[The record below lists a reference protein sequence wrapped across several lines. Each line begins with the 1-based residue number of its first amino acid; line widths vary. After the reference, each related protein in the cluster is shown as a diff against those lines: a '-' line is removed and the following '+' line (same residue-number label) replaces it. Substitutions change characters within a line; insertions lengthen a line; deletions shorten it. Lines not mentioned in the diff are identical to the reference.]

1 MFLLNKDLNFRKWLN
16 FVKGISNKIEK
27 IPPQKIYSYKNLTLC
42 GLTRGSY
49 YDLLYLQLECPHKG
63 ALKNFFVKYNNNTTW
78 YQFIC
83 YSSLQINQMNIL

>member
-1 MFLLNKDLNFRKWLN
+1 MKLSFLLFILINTYLIIQVSSIVRINEF
-16 FVKGISNKIEK
+16 I
-27 IPPQKIYSYKNLTLC
+27 
-42 GLTRGSY
+42 TRDKTRLYGSY